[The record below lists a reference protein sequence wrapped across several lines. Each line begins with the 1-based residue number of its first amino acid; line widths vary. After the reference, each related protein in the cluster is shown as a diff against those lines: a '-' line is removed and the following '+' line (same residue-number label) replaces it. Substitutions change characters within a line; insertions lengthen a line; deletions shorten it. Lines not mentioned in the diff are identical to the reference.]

1 MFRSGRTPPR
11 SNILAV
17 VPEIDVIEP
26 AITRPEK
33 ARAWAYVWLEV
44 ERELADHWGSTR
56 GALDPS
62 TAQLVSIRYLLDPAT
77 VRPKRGE
84 DVRDAVRRAV
94 ASVHTVKWSTVPV
107 LPEPTAVHEALAAGW
122 LRDRLVSR
130 WPRSMATQRFIAH
143 DIETLHTACRT
154 LDLATVAAARR
165 RPTDGFPGLPLL
177 FLGPTGVGKELL
189 AQAFHEVSA
198 PGKPFEAVNCSAL
211 SGQLLESE
219 LWGHAKGAFTDA
231 KAEKE
236 GIAAKAA
243 TGTLFLDEVGEM
255 SLDVQP
261 RLLRFLNNGWYRPVG
276 GVEQKRAFPRVLSA
290 TLSNLPAR
298 AGGGDFRSDL
308 LQRLRGYEL
317 RVSSLAERRTSILPT
332 FIELLGERIPGAALS
347 VTAAM
352 TVSLY
357 DWPGNLREMRQAVDR
372 IEERVGSTPG
382 HRVGADDLP
391 EWIQDAVGRSVPHE
405 QRAFWHLADRPR
417 AHHGQL
423 VAREVERLVIGE
435 QAKSEDALLR
445 EKLQVVRGLAGVLGA
460 DEAGQRLV
468 TRATSEVN
476 ALRLARAADRLEVF
490 GAQWAAIDPEAASV
504 ADAIVSTLRANVD
517 RSAEGAKKAAR
528 REWSSEPARSALV
541 EIVWEILKLVP
552 SDDFADVGE
561 PLGAILRSPVGDL
574 LRALGKVLGDRTP
587 AQIVADIRRPSA
599 PSFDELRRD
608 PKRLAAAFEQVTTL
622 RAFAQKY
629 GVSEETARRARAA
642 LPVSDRP
649 TTGRSRR
656 KR

>member
-1 MFRSGRTPPR
+1 MS
-11 SNILAV
+11 
-17 VPEIDVIEP
+17 EIDVAEP
-26 AITRPEK
+26 AIASPEK

-84 DVRDAVRRAV
+84 DIRDAVRRAV
-94 ASVHTVKWSTVPV
+94 ASVHSVKWSTVPV

-154 LDLATVAAARR
+154 LDLATAAAARR

-198 PGKPFEAVNCSAL
+198 PGKAFEAVNCSAL

-219 LWGHAKGAFTDA
+219 LFGHTKGAFTDA
-231 KAEKE
+231 KTDKE

-243 TGTLFLDEVGEM
+243 SGSIFLDEIGEM
-255 SLDVQP
+255 SRDVQP

-276 GVEQKRAFPRVLSA
+276 GVEQKRAFPRVISA
-290 TLSNLPAR
+290 TLSDLPVQVE
-298 AGGGDFRSDL
+298 AGSFRRDL
-308 LQRLRGYEL
+308 FQRLRGYEL
-317 RVSSLAERRTSILPT
+317 RVSALADRPESIRPT
-332 FIELLGERIPGAALS
+332 FIELLHDRLPDAGLTVA
-347 VTAAM
+347 AAM
-352 TVSLY
+352 TVSCY
-357 DWPGNLREMRQAVDR
+357 RWPGNLREMRQAVDR
-372 IEERVGSTPG
+372 IEERIGTTRRR
-382 HRVGADDLP
+382 RVGAEDLP

-417 AHHGQL
+417 AHRSQI
-423 VAREVERLVIGE
+423 VTREVERLVLGDL
-435 QAKSEDALLR
+435 ATNDNARLAD
-445 EKLQVVRGLAGVLGA
+445 KLQVIHALAVVLGA
-460 DEAGQRLV
+460 HEAGQRIV
-468 TRATSEVN
+468 TRSTFEAN
-476 ALRLARAADRLEVF
+476 ALRLARAAARLEVL
-490 GAQWAAIDPEAASV
+490 AAHWAAIDLEAASL
-504 ADAIVSTLRANVD
+504 AEAIVATVRANVD
-517 RSAEGAKKAAR
+517 RSTEEAKKAAR
-528 REWSSEPARSALV
+528 RDWSSEPARSALV
-541 EIVWEILKLVP
+541 EIVWEFLKLVP
-552 SDDFADVGE
+552 SDDFTDVSE

-574 LRALGKVLGDRTP
+574 LRALGEVLGDRTP
-587 AQIVADIRRPSA
+587 AQIVGDVRRPSA
-599 PSFDELRRD
+599 PSFEELRRD

-642 LPVSDRP
+642 LPVSDRSK
-649 TTGRSRR
+649 TGRAPRR
-656 KR
+656 R